1 MSNAV
6 KYTPAGGAI
15 AVRALAAE
23 SMVSIVVADT
33 GSGIAPEDIPR
44 VTEPFFRAGDA
55 YTSGGSGGAGLG
67 LSIARGLVEAH
78 GGSLAI
84 ASKLGEGTTVTL
96 KFPIAP
102 PAP

>member
-1 MSNAV
+1 
-6 KYTPAGGAI
+6 
-15 AVRALAAE
+15 
-23 SMVSIVVADT
+23 MVSIAVADT
-33 GSGIAPEDIPR
+33 GNGIAPADIPR

-55 YTSGGSGGAGLG
+55 YTSGASGGAGLG

-84 ASKLGEGTTVTL
+84 ASKLGEAATGTL
-96 KFPIAP
+96 KFPVAP